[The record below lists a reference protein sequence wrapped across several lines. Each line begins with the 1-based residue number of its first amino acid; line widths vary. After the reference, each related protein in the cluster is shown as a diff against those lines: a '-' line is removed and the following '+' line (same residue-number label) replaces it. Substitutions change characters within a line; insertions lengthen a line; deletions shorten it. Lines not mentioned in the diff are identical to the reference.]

1 MTYSSVVPDENP
13 QDGHDSKPW
22 EQQPGEPPDHFGW
35 FNVYL
40 ILPLPRRIAH
50 VAAFANMN
58 PRSGWLSKLARKW
71 RWKERAEAFDAER
84 AQSLAVL
91 SEQRSQLLKDV
102 AFNAQFQGL
111 HLTGRALENAAI
123 GEMDR
128 DEARR
133 SLSALF
139 QRQRGLL
146 RLTTPRKKKTGK
158 IKINEKKLEGLVMN
172 RAIEI
177 REERIMP
184 LINEI
189 YGTTDD
195 ADGADADAQKERGNC
210 PSTAEQQ
217 ETRT

>member
-1 MTYSSVVPDENP
+1 MSFDSVGPEQNP
-13 QDGHDSKPW
+13 QDGHEPKPW
-22 EQQPGEPPDHFGW
+22 EQQPGEPLDLYGW
-35 FNVYL
+35 FKVYL
-40 ILPLPRRIAH
+40 ILPLPRSLAR
-50 VAAFANMN
+50 VAQFANMK
-58 PRSGWLSKLARKW
+58 PRSGWISKVARKW
-71 RWKERAEAFDAER
+71 GWRERAEAFDVER

-111 HLTGRALENAAI
+111 HLTGRALENSAI

-133 SLSALF
+133 YLSPLF

-158 IKINEKKLEGLVMN
+158 IKINEKRLEGLVMN